1 MKGDYEDI
9 SNTQIKAVIDE
20 YIHSDRDRIIL
31 TLNLVNNWTYQ
42 QISDYLY
49 KMDEDNRKNGII
61 SKYSLSPKQVGRI
74 ILKLEKV
81 VFAKLRI

>member
-9 SNTQIKAVIDE
+9 PNSRIKEVIEE

-31 TLNLVNNWTYQ
+31 NLNLIDNWTYQ

-49 KMDEDNRKNGII
+49 KLDEDNRKQGIN
-61 SKYSLSPKQVGRI
+61 SRYYLTYKQVGRVV
-74 ILKLEKV
+74 LRLEKI
-81 VFAKLRI
+81 VFKHI